1 MITSFVILKIIMI
14 IVLLITQTVTDTR
27 VLLYSYD
34 LDVTCVIKILLQAK
48 LESYTGVD
56 LSSDGTPEGKADSLV
71 LELKLKALILDT
83 IHNIDVVQILL
94 QANTTSLSDWPW
106 QKQLR

>member
-1 MITSFVILKIIMI
+1 MILVF
-14 IVLLITQTVTDTR
+14 LITQTVADKW
-27 VLLYSYD
+27 VLLCSYNSH
-34 LDVTCVIKILLQAK
+34 VITHVIKILLQAK

-56 LSSDGTPEGKADSLV
+56 LSSDGTPEGKIDSLV

-94 QANTTSLSDWPW
+94 QANITSLLDWPW